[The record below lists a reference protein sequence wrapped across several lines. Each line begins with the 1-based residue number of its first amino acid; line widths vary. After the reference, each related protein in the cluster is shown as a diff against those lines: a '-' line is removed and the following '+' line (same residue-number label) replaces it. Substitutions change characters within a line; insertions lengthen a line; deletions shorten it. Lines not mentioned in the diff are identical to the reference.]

1 MKRHGTSHLSAVVLA
16 VSVMML
22 IPSMTAM
29 AQDAQSTQK
38 MKESYVVPEEDD
50 VREHVTRWQ
59 DYKFGMFIHWG
70 IYSEI
75 GVIESWSLVPQPVS
89 WMYRPRRER
98 SMSYNE
104 YVDFYHNLY
113 RSFYPFHF
121 NPSEWAEAAS
131 YAGMKYMV
139 FTTKHHDGFCM
150 FDTKATDYK
159 VTSKDCP
166 YGRTSHPNIAKEVF
180 QAFREK
186 GIMPGAYF
194 SVADW
199 HHQDYWWDFFPP
211 KDTKINYPVKDFPEK
226 WERFQDFLV
235 QQVGE
240 LTDGTYGD
248 LEMLW
253 FDLCHPTEDG
263 SAEVPWDRMASVAR
277 ANQPGIMMVAR
288 GTGGKYENYKTPE
301 QTIPEEALD
310 CPWESCITMTGS
322 WSYRPGW
329 AYKSTR
335 EILNILVKVVSRG
348 GSLLLNV
355 GPRPDGTL
363 EDEAYER
370 LHEIGDWMQVNSDAI
385 YGTKAWST
393 CQDGKVCF
401 TSKGESVYAFYMAG
415 EGEEGLPSEITFGGV
430 NPSGSITM
438 LGYDKPLKWKRN
450 ADGRITVIIPQKLR
464 DKLPCQHIW
473 TLKMNG
479 TKV

>member
-1 MKRHGTSHLSAVVLA
+1 MNRLNKTCMAAIVLA
-16 VSVMML
+16 ASILTME
-22 IPSMTAM
+22 IPAQ
-29 AQDAQSTQK
+29 AQDVQSVQE
-38 MKESYVVPEEDD
+38 MKDSYIAPDEAA
-50 VREHVTRWQ
+50 VRDHVKQWQ

-70 IYSEI
+70 IYSEL

-98 SMSYNE
+98 GMSYNE

-113 RSFYPFHF
+113 RSF
-121 NPSEWAEAAS
+121 NPVSFDPSKWAEAAS

-159 VTSKDCP
+159 VTSPECP
-166 YGRTSHPNIAKEVF
+166 YGRSAAHPDIAKEVF
-180 QAFREK
+180 QAFRDK
-186 GIMPGAYF
+186 GIKPGAYF
-194 SVADW
+194 SIADW

-263 SAEVPWDRMASVAR
+263 SAEVPWDRMAAKAR

-288 GTGGKYENYKTPE
+288 GTGNRYENYKTPE
-301 QTIPEEALD
+301 QTIPEKALD

-329 AYKSTR
+329 GYKSTR
-335 EILNILVKVVSRG
+335 EILDILVKVVSRG

-355 GPRPDGTL
+355 GPKSDGTL

-370 LHEIGDWMQVNSDAI
+370 LHEIGDWMQVNSEAI

-401 TSKGESVYAFYMAG
+401 TAKENTVYAFYMPE
-415 EGEEGLPSEITFGGV
+415 EGEEGLPSEISFGGV
-430 NPSGSITM
+430 TPSGNITM
-438 LGYDKPLKWKRN
+438 LGWDKPLKWKRN
-450 ADGRITVIIPQKLR
+450 AQGGISVTIPQKLR
-464 DKLPCQHIW
+464 DNLPCHHIW
-473 TLKMNG
+473 VLKMR
-479 TKV
+479 VE